1 MNYQESLEYLEE
13 LNTFG
18 VKLGLSRIERLAELL
33 GHPERKYDTIHITGT
48 NGKGS
53 VSCMTAGILTA
64 SGLRTGLYTSPHLF
78 SYTER
83 CKVDGKEISEEEF
96 ASCLTR
102 VREAAEKMVLEGEE
116 TPTQFEVLTALAF
129 LWFAEQKVNY
139 AVIEV
144 GLGGLL
150 DSTNIITP
158 VLSVITNV
166 TLEHADR
173 CGGTLEGVAQHK
185 AGIIKE
191 GVPVITGA
199 EGLPLQ
205 IIEKAS
211 EEKDAELM
219 VLGRDFTGSFERFSD
234 GFQELVF
241 SSGKFEVRSLHY
253 ELSLLG
259 DYQIANSALAVMAA
273 VWLSQTEKAITPMAL
288 QMALKKAVW
297 PGRFEDMSIGK
308 QHIRVDG
315 AHNPAGIKALRAS
328 LDRYYPDMPRV
339 FLLGILADKAI
350 DEMLPVLLRKE
361 DVLVA
366 TLPDSPRAAEPE
378 LLVEKADVRHA
389 EAEQDNEKALNR
401 VLELADEDS
410 LIVCAGSLYLIGGLR
425 QMLLQKEH

>member
-185 AGIIKE
+185 AVIIKE
-191 GVPVITGA
+191 CVPVITGA
-199 EGLPLQ
+199 EGIPLQ
-205 IIEKAS
+205 IIEKVS

-234 GFQELVF
+234 GCQ
-241 SSGKFEVRSLHY
+241 
-253 ELSLLG
+253 
-259 DYQIANSALAVMAA
+259 
-273 VWLSQTEKAITPMAL
+273 
-288 QMALKKAVW
+288 
-297 PGRFEDMSIGK
+297 
-308 QHIRVDG
+308 
-315 AHNPAGIKALRAS
+315 
-328 LDRYYPDMPRV
+328 
-339 FLLGILADKAI
+339 
-350 DEMLPVLLRKE
+350 
-361 DVLVA
+361 
-366 TLPDSPRAAEPE
+366 
-378 LLVEKADVRHA
+378 
-389 EAEQDNEKALNR
+389 
-401 VLELADEDS
+401 
-410 LIVCAGSLYLIGGLR
+410 
-425 QMLLQKEH
+425 

>member
-33 GHPERKYDTIHITGT
+33 GHPERKYKTIHITGT

-53 VSCMTAGILTA
+53 VSCMTAGILTL
-64 SGLRTGLYTSPHLF
+64 SGIRTGLYTSPHLF

-83 CKVDGKEISEEEF
+83 CKVDGEEITEEAF
-96 ASCLTR
+96 ASCLTH
-102 VREAAEKMVLEGEE
+102 VREAAEIMVREGEE

-129 LWFAEQKVNY
+129 LWFAEQRVDY

-150 DSTNIITP
+150 DSTNIIIP

-185 AGIIKE
+185 AGIIKK

-199 EGLPLQ
+199 DGISLE
-205 IIEKAS
+205 IIEKVS

-219 VLGRDFTGSFERFSD
+219 VLGRDFDCSFERFGD
-234 GFQELVF
+234 GVQALVF
-241 SSGKFEVRSLHY
+241 SSGKFKVRSLHY

-259 DYQIANSALAVMAA
+259 DYQIANSSLAVMAA
-273 VWLSQTEKAITPMAL
+273 VWLSQTEKSITPLTLRA
-288 QMALKKAVW
+288 ALKNAVW
-297 PGRFEDMSIGK
+297 PGRFENMSIGK

-350 DEMLPVLLRKE
+350 DEMLPALLRKE

-366 TLPDSPRAAEPE
+366 TLPDSPRAAEPQM
-378 LLVEKADVRHA
+378 LVEKAVVRYA
-389 EAEQDNEKALNR
+389 EAEQDNERALNR
-401 VLELADEDS
+401 ALELAGENS